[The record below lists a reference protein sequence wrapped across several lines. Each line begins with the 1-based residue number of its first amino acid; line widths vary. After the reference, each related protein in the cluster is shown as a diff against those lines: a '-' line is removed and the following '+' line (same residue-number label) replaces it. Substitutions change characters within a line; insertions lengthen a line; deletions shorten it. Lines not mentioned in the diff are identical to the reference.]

1 MTPQWAGRWA
11 RLRALLTRRPVLITF
26 AVVSVILLVY
36 TLAGFFLVPRLV
48 ATYVPRYVEQR
59 LGRRAEIGEV
69 RVNPLLLKIEIK
81 KFRLKEADGRPLL
94 GFDRLFVDL
103 ELASSIFRAAWTF
116 AEIRLEAPRVE
127 AVISADGRM
136 NIAELLD
143 ALPKDEPAKQ
153 PTAPPRLLV
162 QHAVV
167 QDGVAS
173 LTDLSR
179 HSPQTAAVQPINIE
193 LHDITTLRE
202 RRGPYTI
209 SATLRGGGVVG
220 WDGQVSL
227 VPLASAGRFDLR
239 RFPLATAWRFVQ
251 DDVAVA
257 EPAGELAANL
267 SYQFG
272 YRDGATSLKVQGVE
286 IAVTGLVLAE
296 RASKAPLL
304 ALDRVNVISASGDVI
319 ARELTVP
326 EISVSRGRVAATLA
340 RDGTVNWQRLVTTPA
355 SAAPP
360 AASPATVAETRP
372 WRLAV
377 EKLRVDDVALSFV
390 DDSRSAPLALDVG
403 GLSLGLSARLESG
416 PAGVAGV
423 ADNLGLTLARV
434 AVRSATK
441 TPLVA
446 LERIAVEGGRVDLG
460 ARQVAASRVAVNG
473 GGTTILRDAQSG
485 YPLLEALRPAE
496 HPKPARAPA
505 PRPATPTPPEKVW
518 TVALDKLE
526 LADHR
531 VTITDRGVS
540 PAVELGLAE
549 LKASVRDVRT
559 DGKKPWPFDAS
570 FRVVQGGRF
579 TARGSVAPDGR
590 AADATLTL
598 TQLAMTPAQPYVA
611 RTTAVVLRSGDVST
625 AGRLTYRAGAD
636 GSSVTYTG
644 SADIDRVAVMEA
656 ANTEPVLAW
665 KSLHAETIRLGLGP
679 DRLEI
684 DEIRLT
690 ELDGRLVISQDK
702 TVNVAQLMKPAAT
715 PPTAAPAPSALPTT
729 AAGREPGPA
738 FPVTV
743 GRVRLDNSSMN
754 FADLSLVLP
763 FATRIQALNGVVA
776 GLGSDAN
783 SRATVKLDGR
793 VDEFGLVKV
802 DGALNAL
809 QPKVF
814 TDLAVIF
821 RNVPMST
828 LSPYSVTFAGRRI
841 VAGTVSLDLE
851 YKIDH
856 SELLGENKVVLH
868 KLQLGERV
876 ESPGA
881 MKLPLD
887 LAIAILSDA
896 DGRID
901 IALPVRGNVDH
912 PEFSY
917 GHVIWQALVTVI
929 TKVATAPFR
938 ALGALFGGGGE
949 KLEAIAFEPGSD
961 VVLPPERE
969 KLKRVSE
976 VLGKRPALKLTVH
989 GGYDAKLDGEALRA
1003 LRVRQDLAQ
1012 RLGVKLKPGEDPGP
1026 VALDD
1031 AKTQRALEALLTER
1045 GGGKAVDD
1053 VVGQYEKSTGK
1064 KSDRASRV
1072 LALVGR
1078 GGGDRG
1084 LYEALYRQLV
1094 EMAPLPE
1101 SELTA
1106 LAQRRGE
1113 AAVRALNEGAG
1124 AAAARATAG
1133 DTEAAGGAERKGI
1146 PTRLELGAVGA

>member
-1 MTPQWAGRWA
+1 MTPQWARRWA

-227 VPLASAGRFDLR
+227 VPLASAGRLDLR

-251 DDVAVA
+251 DDVAIA
-257 EPAGELAANL
+257 EPAGELGATVR
-267 SYQFG
+267 YQFA
-272 YRDGATSLKVQGVE
+272 YRDGTTSLKVEGGEV
-286 IAVTGLVLAE
+286 AVRGLVLTE
-296 RASKAPLL
+296 RTTNAPLL
-304 ALDRVNVISASGDVI
+304 ALDEVDVVGVSGDVI
-319 ARELTVP
+319 ARQLTVP
-326 EISVSRGRVAATLA
+326 EISVKRGRVAATLA
-340 RDGTVNWQRLVTTPA
+340 RDGSVNWQRLGTT
-355 SAAPP
+355 S
-360 AASPATVAETRP
+360 ASPAPPVARPATAAETRP
-372 WRLAV
+372 WRVAV
-377 EKLRVDDVALSFV
+377 EKLRVDDVALALV
-390 DDSRSAPLALDVG
+390 DESRAAPLALDVG
-403 GLSLGLSARLESG
+403 GLSLGLSARLVSG
-416 PAGVAGV
+416 PSGLAGV

-434 AVRSATK
+434 AVRSEAK
-441 TPLVA
+441 TPLIA